1 MPLRPIPR
9 DFGHDSDVLRAGSP
23 LIGSAV
29 ACRRGHSRLLDSD
42 YTQYMLVARRLL
54 GHEALM
60 ALQDSPVATRG
71 HTGTL
76 SLARL
81 V

>member
-1 MPLRPIPR
+1 MPLRPSY
-9 DFGHDSDVLRAGSP
+9 FGRDSDVLRAGSL

-42 YTQYMLVARRLL
+42 YTQHMLVARRLL
-54 GHEALM
+54 GHEVLM
-60 ALQDSPVATRG
+60 ALQDWPFVTTRG
-71 HTGTL
+71 HSGTL
-76 SLARL
+76 SLAWL